1 MVPNQI
7 YERTLDLVAARLSS
21 VEDVESPS
29 SPSASAAGFA
39 YSDLIST
46 TNLELIANLS
56 GCEAHRRRLEAEES
70 ACEQDLCF
78 HSKFRQAG

>member
-29 SPSASAAGFA
+29 SPSASAGFA
-39 YSDLIST
+39 YRDLISA

-78 HSKFRQAG
+78 HSKFRQAA